1 MRVRRRLGRCA
12 AAEAGPGPGAAL
24 VAELGDDA
32 QVGIHAHQN
41 LALGVANSL
50 AAYEAGARQIDG
62 TLCAPGAGAGN
73 SPTGILV
80 PVLKQMGVPTGVDT
94 QKVLAAA
101 EEVARP
107 FIPRLPC
114 TDRAAITQGYP
125 GVYSSFLL
133 HAERAGER
141 YGVPAHEALRRVGE
155 AGYVG
160 GQEDV
165 ITDVALQLV
174 AERERGAVRV

>member
-1 MRVRRRLGRCA
+1 MRCCRSRPGTGGGAGRRARRRRPGRHPRPS
-12 AAEAGPGPGAAL
+12 EPGARGR
-24 VAELGDDA
+24 ELPC
-32 QVGIHAHQN
+32 
-41 LALGVANSL
+41 GVRG
-50 AAYEAGARQIDG
+50 GARQIDG

-73 SPTGILV
+73 SPTEILV

-125 GVYSSFLL
+125 GVCSSFLL

-141 YGVPAHEALRRVGE
+141 YGVPAHEILRRW
-155 AGYVG
+155 A
-160 GQEDV
+160 
-165 ITDVALQLV
+165 
-174 AERERGAVRV
+174 RRGTSAVRRT